1 MTSSAPEPRAS
12 RAGLE
17 TVHKGQEF
25 PPTPLDLTRQTVGKL
40 LDSLEASL
48 PQREDG
54 VALVPPSVMASLS
67 LGALLR
73 HVALPDGALHAS
85 QEINVEEPV
94 AVGAHAVCQSVV
106 SAVSD
111 RAGMTFVTL
120 DFRIESGDSDARTL
134 ATGSG
139 TVMFPASAK
148 AG

>member
-1 MTSSAPEPRAS
+1 
-12 RAGLE
+12 
-17 TVHKGQEF
+17 
-25 PPTPLDLTRQTVGKL
+25 
-40 LDSLEASL
+40 
-48 PQREDG
+48 
-54 VALVPPSVMASLS
+54 MASLS
-67 LGALLR
+67 LGALLC

-85 QEINVEEPV
+85 QEINVEQPV
-94 AVGAHAVCQSVV
+94 AVGAHTVCQSVV